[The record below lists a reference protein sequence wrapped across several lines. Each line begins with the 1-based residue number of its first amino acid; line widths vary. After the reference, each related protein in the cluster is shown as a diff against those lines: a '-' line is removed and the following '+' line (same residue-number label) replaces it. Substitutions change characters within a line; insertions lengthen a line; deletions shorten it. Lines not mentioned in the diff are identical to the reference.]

1 MTITCIRYVFFNYIS
16 KDTYGD
22 RKRSFKAEWDKIHS
36 WLEYSRILDTDI
48 VMPVNILALPIA
60 QSRFLRVVSKTG
72 RRQPTRK
79 GDLEFRSERH
89 KQAMVAWK
97 DYETAVKKKQN
108 FADVLNKEHDK
119 QIKDNWE
126 YMKTIAEVLLL
137 TATQNIAQGD
147 TMLCL
152 MRNG

>member
-1 MTITCIRYVFFNYIS
+1 
-16 KDTYGD
+16 
-22 RKRSFKAEWDKIHS
+22 
-36 WLEYSRILDTDI
+36 
-48 VMPVNILALPIA
+48 MPVNILALPIA

-108 FADVLNKEHDK
+108 FAECLK
-119 QIKDNWE
+119 QRTRQAD
-126 YMKTIAEVLLL
+126 
-137 TATQNIAQGD
+137 
-147 TMLCL
+147 
-152 MRNG
+152 